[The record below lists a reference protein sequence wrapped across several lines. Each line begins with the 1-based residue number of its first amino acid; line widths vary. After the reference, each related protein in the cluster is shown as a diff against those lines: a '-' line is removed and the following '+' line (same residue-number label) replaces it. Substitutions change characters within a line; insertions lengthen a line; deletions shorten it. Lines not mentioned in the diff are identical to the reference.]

1 MDRVQRRERGIRWG
15 ALTSF
20 GSSASIAL
28 CSLFST
34 AISLNYLGKE
44 LYGVW
49 AIITSFF
56 VWLQF
61 FDFGLLSGLANAL
74 SEAFGRDDYDAARSY
89 ISTSFCVSAL
99 ISGLGIPAWIAFSLH
114 APWSGWIQSEHALLI
129 SKGICIMG
137 VLFFLTLPFLI
148 ANRIL
153 QAYQKTYILNVLVLV
168 GYLLSFAALWLG
180 VQLHFSFLTLL
191 ISVCGIPYLCAAGVW
206 VYLIRKMPCARISW
220 KHVSLSALKR
230 VGASSFP
237 LLAYQVINLG
247 LVQMIPILLASKMS
261 LRNVADFSLLWKIFQ
276 FLFIIVANLCVA
288 SQAAVREAYERGE
301 KQWIVSS
308 GRRLLL
314 LQGGMIA
321 LCTLPL
327 LLGGNYLIALWTN
340 MPLDHPLHWYE
351 WGIFSLCLLLAVLKT
366 TLATWLNALEKIIPQ
381 CLLSLFTCLLLVGA
395 LQMAVPHFGLMT
407 IFATLLLAYAVSC
420 VFSLNALRNIL
431 YDYLH

>member
-1 MDRVQRRERGIRWG
+1 MDRIRRRERGIRWG
-15 ALTSF
+15 AVTSV

-34 AISLNYLGKE
+34 AMSLNYLGKE

-61 FDFGLLSGLANAL
+61 FDFGLLSGLTNAL

-114 APWSGWIQSEHALLI
+114 APWNGWIQSEHALLI
-129 SKGICIMG
+129 GKGICLMG

-168 GYLLSFAALWLG
+168 GYLLSFAVLCLG
-180 VQLHFSFLTLL
+180 IQLQLSFLTLL

-206 VYLIRKMPCARISW
+206 VYLIRKMPWARVSW
-220 KHVSLSALKR
+220 KHVNLASLKR
-230 VGASSFP
+230 VGSSSFP

-247 LVQMIPILLASKMS
+247 LVQMIPILLASKIS
-261 LRNVADFSLLWKIFQ
+261 LRNVADFSLLWKIYQ
-276 FLFIIVANLCVA
+276 FLLIMVANLSVA

-301 KQWIVSS
+301 KQWIASS

-314 LQGGMIA
+314 LQGAMTM

-327 LLGGNYLIALWTN
+327 LLGGNQLITLWTS
-340 MPLDHPLHWYE
+340 MPLEHPLHWYE
-351 WGIFSLCLLLAVLKT
+351 WGIFSLCLLFAVLKT
-366 TLATWLNALEKIIPQ
+366 TLAAWLNALEKIIPQ
-381 CLLSLFTCLLLVGA
+381 CLLSLFTCFLLIGA
-395 LQMAVPHFGLMT
+395 LQAAVPDFGLMA
-407 IFATLLLAYAVSC
+407 IFATLLLAYFVSC
-420 VFSLNALRNIL
+420 VFSLNGLRKMI
-431 YDYLH
+431 

>member
-20 GSSASIAL
+20 GSSATIAL

-44 LYGVW
+44 LYGIW
-49 AIITSFF
+49 AIVTSFF

-61 FDFGLLSGLANAL
+61 FDFGLLSGLTNAL

-99 ISGLGIPAWIAFSLH
+99 ITVLGIPAWVVFSLY
-114 APWSGWIQSEHALLI
+114 APWSEWIQSGQTPLI
-129 SKGICIMG
+129 SKGICMMG

-153 QAYQKTYILNVLVLV
+153 QAYQKAYILNVLTLI
-168 GYLLSFAALWLG
+168 GYLLSFGVLCLG

-191 ISVCGIPYLCAAGVW
+191 ISVCGIPYLCAAAVW
-206 VYLIRKMPCARISW
+206 VYLIQKMPWARVSW
-220 KHVSLSALKR
+220 KHVHFLAFKR

-276 FLFIIVANLCVA
+276 FIFVMVANLCVA

-301 KQWIVSS
+301 REWIALS

-327 LLGGNYLIALWTN
+327 LLGGNALIALWTH
-340 MPLDHPLHWYE
+340 MPLDHPLHRYE
-351 WGIFSLCLLLAVLKT
+351 WGIFSLCLLFAVLKT

-395 LQMAVPHFGLMT
+395 LQLAVPHCGLMA
-407 IFATLLLAYAVSC
+407 IFATLLLAYFVSC
-420 VFSLNALRNIL
+420 LFSLNALRKIV
-431 YDYLH
+431 YDHLH